1 MNIGNPAAAMRNFLS
16 VQQMNQGNQIFNSPS
31 LNNRIYYPNNS
42 YIQNDEVLRRAQLSL
57 FEGADQFHMNL
68 LASQQ
73 NSANH
78 LRDEYMV
85 RKKRTHYLLIIFPGI
100 LTKSSFLE

>member
-1 MNIGNPAAAMRNFLS
+1 MRNFLS
-16 VQQMNQGNQIFNSPS
+16 VQQMNQGNQIFNSP
-31 LNNRIYYPNNS
+31 YYPNNS
-42 YIQNDEVLRRAQLSL
+42 YIQNDEVLRRTQLSL
-57 FEGADQFHMNL
+57 FGGADEFHMNL

-85 RKKRTHYLLIIFPGI
+85 RKKRTHYLLIIFHVY
-100 LTKSSFLE
+100 